1 VPASIVTSRNTPGPK
16 PTPPAL
22 PNTSASATTPSTN
35 SASSPCRPHQRSTQG
50 SCQGRPAKGV
60 SAVDADTTWARGSS
74 DRVARTACTRDVR
87 RRQVARATDK
97 VDAACRALDEAGADG
112 CVAVGGGSTVGLAK
126 AVALLT
132 GLPYV
137 AVPTTDAGS
146 EMTPLW
152 GLTDSNRKRTGRDA
166 ESTAA
171 HRNLRSRPHLRP
183 SVIGF

>member
-1 VPASIVTSRNTPGPK
+1 VLSTPTQRGLADQATESLGP
-16 PTPPAL
+16 L
-22 PNTSASATTPSTN
+22 
-35 SASSPCRPHQRSTQG
+35 
-50 SCQGRPAKGV
+50 
-60 SAVDADTTWARGSS
+60 
-74 DRVARTACTRDVR
+74 
-87 RRQVARATDK
+87 ARATFAGARLHVPTDK